1 MVLKA
6 GERKVYTTPSSLAS
20 RMGVVRGQ
28 TGDGFQVASE
38 ALGNTINVF
47 ALRQAKIEEEKW
59 KADFSIKGLDTI
71 LKYSFDNSLNLS
83 GFTNAADGYI
93 VQSVES
99 APKRFKGW
107 AKQYLGLMAS
117 REANVIANAVIQKTQ
132 VEAINKLA
140 EREQRMIEGF
150 KEDIWKQ
157 SPTQGATGQSN
168 PFSFTQWLEDV
179 MFPSL
184 ADYSV
189 SWENLKST
197 LDASMVDSGHM
208 AGTVEELK
216 YNISNIVDRARL
228 IRDQKTLID
237 IAAESAK
244 EGKGLGY
251 DSEYDEYDVISMM
264 DQAMTSNEN
273 GIRMYEE
280 GVSRGDIDS
289 GMFTDIRPEDRKE
302 NAKLARAYNSEYG
315 AENKSKE
322 LSASNKIKAQFKIIG
337 DTLLNGQKNSILD
350 VSNPSPVI
358 EVDGI
363 SESTYEDR
371 IPPGMEISD
380 EQHEQFIK
388 ADKLAREVHQI
399 GSSILKGKEVYKE
412 GKEYKVAL
420 GEIQRAINFIGFEHP
435 YHTAE
440 SLLKRF
446 LFQEAT
452 RANTPDSQPIY
463 LEDAEFQLEPMD
475 QPDILDEKLRQMGA
489 GQTGVAGYKMNP
501 SIEAA
506 KMLAWEHG
514 FITDGF
520 NDWLSSAQWLTAKDP
535 EDINK
540 IAARAEAY
548 AYIYDG
554 AYGQTSTASKEI
566 NTNLHEALLNFHRAR
581 TEGKLLN
588 LELNAQVFADRL
600 NPEDSDLEKRIEAVD
615 ELWNQY
621 DTKGKKYTV
630 DRSSPDW
637 IKSQLKNFINANADI
652 KKKIHAKWLGV
663 FEFRYRVPGWLP
675 STQQSKW
682 NEENFDEF
690 IQAVLDSG
698 VEEDLKIMVARSAK
712 SLAQLKTS
720 NIHEVNRVSG
730 FANEGAHVKGTEFDF
745 LVWKQFMNLIN
756 KLDDYGY

>member
-28 TGDGFQVASE
+28 TGDGFQIASE
-38 ALGNTINVF
+38 ALGKTIDVF

-71 LKYSFDNSLNLS
+71 TKYAFDNKLNLS

-93 VQSVES
+93 AQSVES
-99 APKRFKGW
+99 APKRFQGW

-117 REANVIANAVIQKTQ
+117 REANVISNAVLQKTQ
-132 VEAINKLA
+132 VEAVNKLA
-140 EREQRMIEGF
+140 EREKRMIEGF
-150 KEDIWKQ
+150 REDIWKQ
-157 SPTQGATGQSN
+157 SPTQGAAGGSL
-168 PFSFTQWLEDV
+168 PFSFTQWMEDV

-197 LDASMVDSGHM
+197 LDAGMVSSGHM

-216 YNISNIVDRARL
+216 YNISNLVDRARL

-237 IAAESAK
+237 IADASAK
-244 EGKGLGY
+244 QGKGLGY
-251 DSEYDEYDVISMM
+251 DSPNDEYDVISMM
-264 DQAMTSNEN
+264 DQAMASNEN

-302 NAKLARAYNSEYG
+302 NARLARAYNEEYG
-315 AENKSKE
+315 AEKKSKE
-322 LSASNKIKAQFKIIG
+322 ASTSNKMKAQFKIIG
-337 DTLLNGQKNSILD
+337 DTLLNGQRNSILD
-350 VSNPSPVI
+350 VSNPSPEI
-358 EVDGI
+358 IVDGI
-363 SESTYEDR
+363 KISTYEDR
-371 IPPGMEISD
+371 IPPGMEISV
-380 EQHEQFIK
+380 EQHDQFIR
-388 ADKLAREVHQI
+388 ADKLAREVHKI
-399 GSSILKGKEVYKE
+399 GSTILKGKEAYKE

-420 GEIQRAINFIGFEHP
+420 GEIQKAIDFIGFEHP

-452 RANTPDSQPIY
+452 RANTPDENPIY
-463 LEDAEFQLEPMD
+463 LEDAEFLLQPMD
-475 QPDILDEKLRQMGA
+475 QPDLLDEKLRQMGA

-520 NDWLSSAQWLTAKDP
+520 NDWLNSAQYLNPKDP

-554 AYGQTSTASKEI
+554 AYGQTPLASREV
-566 NTNLHEALLNFHRAR
+566 NVDLHEALLNFHRAR
-581 TEGKLLN
+581 TEGQLLN
-588 LELNAQVFADRL
+588 LEINAENFIARL
-600 NPEDSDLEKRIEAVD
+600 NPEHTDLEKRIDAVN
-615 ELWNQY
+615 ELWLQY

-637 IKSQLKNFINANADI
+637 VKSQLKNFINANEDI
-652 KKKIHAKWLGV
+652 KKKIHAKWLGI
-663 FEFRYRVPGWLP
+663 FEFRYRVPSIL
-675 STQQSKW
+675 THKQSQW

-690 IQAVLDSG
+690 IQSVLDSG
-698 VEEDLKIMVARSAK
+698 VEEDLKIMVAKSAT

-730 FANEGAHVKGTEFDF
+730 FGNEGAHVKGTEFDF
-745 LVWKQFMNLIN
+745 LVWKQFMNLVN
-756 KLDDYGY
+756 KLGDYGY